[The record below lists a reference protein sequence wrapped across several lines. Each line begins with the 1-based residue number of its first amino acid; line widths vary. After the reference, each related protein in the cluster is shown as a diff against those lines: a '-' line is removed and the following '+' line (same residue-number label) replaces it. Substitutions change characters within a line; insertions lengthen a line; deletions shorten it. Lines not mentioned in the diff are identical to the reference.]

1 MSDLSPSAT
10 DTITWRTSLVTLG
23 ARTGA
28 VPLVGLVIWLCLLFV
43 AIVGPY
49 LDPVNPFSIVA
60 KPRTPPF
67 MTMQVPLGSDYLG
80 RSVLSGLVHGALVTL
95 EVGIGAALFTV
106 IIGVTVGAL
115 AGFYGRRTETIL
127 MGITEFFQVLPPL
140 LLAMVLIL
148 VFTPT
153 TLTVIGAIGA
163 TNWPPI
169 ARVTRAEILSIKQ
182 REFVTASRAVG
193 ASDWHLIWRVILPNV
208 LPSIIVL
215 STLLVGTAVLF
226 QASLSFLGLTDQNVM
241 SWGLMIG
248 QSRDYIFSTW
258 WAVTFPGLAIILA
271 VLAISFIGDGLSDFL
286 TQRGRHL

>member
-1 MSDLSPSAT
+1 MPNVSDTAANT
-10 DTITWRTSLVTLG
+10 TWRASLGTF
-23 ARTGA
+23 ATRTGTA
-28 VPLVGLVIWLCLLFV
+28 PLVGLVIWIGLIFV

-49 LDPVNPFSIVA
+49 LDPVNPFSIVY

-67 MTMQVPLGSDYLG
+67 MTMQVPLGTDYLG

-95 EVGIGAALFTV
+95 EVGVGAALFTV
-106 IIGVTVGAL
+106 VIGVTVGAL

-127 MGITEFFQVLPPL
+127 MRVTEFFQVLPPL

-169 ARVTRAEILSIKQ
+169 ARVTRAEILSIKK
-182 REFVTASRAVG
+182 REFVAASRAVG

-208 LPSIIVL
+208 YPSIIVL

-226 QASLSFLGLTDQNVM
+226 QAALSFLGLTDQNVM

-271 VLAISFIGDGLSDFL
+271 VLSISFIGDGLSDFL